1 MTEPNDSPT
10 PPVDPPEPE
19 GSGRPPPGPEGS
31 GSPPPEAG
39 GSASPPPTEPRPA
52 SEWREP
58 PWFPPRGR
66 GAARRTSVASIVVGL
81 IILGIGI
88 YYFLDRTL
96 GIAMPA
102 IRWASLWPIVL
113 IVIGGL
119 ILFQSFNRR

>member
-1 MTEPNDSPT
+1 MTEPNDSQT
-10 PPVDPPEPE
+10 PPVDPPD
-19 GSGRPPPGPEGS
+19 PEGS
-31 GSPPPEAG
+31 GSPPREAG
-39 GSASPPPTEPRPA
+39 AAASPPPTEPRPA

-58 PWFPPRGR
+58 PWFPPRDR
-66 GAARRTSVASIVVGL
+66 SAARRASVASIVVGL

-96 GIAMPA
+96 GIAMPP

>member
-19 GSGRPPPGPEGS
+19 GSGRPPPEPEGS

>member
-10 PPVDPPEPE
+10 PPVDPAEPAGTE
-19 GSGRPPPGPEGS
+19 
-31 GSPPPEAG
+31 SPPPEAG
-39 GSASPPPTEPRPA
+39 GAATPPPTEPGPA

-58 PWFPPRGR
+58 PWFPPRDR
-66 GAARRTSVASIVVGL
+66 GATRRASVASIAVGL

-102 IRWASLWPIVL
+102 IRWASLWPVVL

-119 ILFQSFNRR
+119 ILFQSLNRR